1 MWNMPKSRSEKIF
14 KVLIAL
20 VILLIAISLSFYLLS
35 TQPQAERI
43 KPQLKVP
50 LVETMVPLFDEHSV
64 TVPAMGRV
72 IASQQ
77 IELMTRVSGEVIK
90 VSSSLMPGGVFK
102 KNDEILK
109 IDPTD
114 YELLVQQRKSDLIR
128 AEYELALEVGR
139 QQIAKQDYALLGEK
153 LEGEELSLVLRQPHL
168 DMVKAN
174 IAAAKSLLAQ
184 AQLEL
189 RRTQIKAPF
198 NALVQEKKVSIGSQ
212 VTTATP
218 LATLVDTDTYWVEVA
233 LPMNQLKWIRVG
245 ENARIKYQ
253 PAWERSAFRTG
264 LVQSIKPMIGQE
276 DHMAQV
282 IVAIKDP
289 MALKAV
295 NKSQPKL
302 MVGAF
307 VRVEIVGKTLAN
319 VLHIPESSLHEGSL
333 IWVMTKNS
341 ELDIRTVDIRWRE
354 SGVVYIADRL
364 EAGERLIVSD
374 LAAPVQG
381 MKLRSENMEV
391 ENEFN

>member
-1 MWNMPKSRSEKIF
+1 MSETRF
-14 KVLIAL
+14 KKTINILIAL
-20 VILLIAISLSFYLLS
+20 VILLIAVSLSFYLIS
-35 TQPQAERI
+35 TPPQAERV
-43 KPQLKVP
+43 KPQIKVP
-50 LVETMVPLFDEHSV
+50 LVETVIPSFGEHSV
-64 TVPAMGRV
+64 TVQAMGRV
-72 IASQQ
+72 VAAQQ
-77 IELMTRVSGEVIK
+77 IELMARVSGEVIK
-90 VSSSLMPGGVFK
+90 VSSSLVPGGMFK

-128 AEYELALEVGR
+128 AEYELALEMGR

-168 DMVKAN
+168 EMAKAN
-174 IAAAKSLLAQ
+174 TAAAESSLAQ
-184 AQLEL
+184 AQLNL

-198 NALVQEKKVSIGSQ
+198 NALVQGKKVSVGSQ

-233 LPMNQLKWIRVG
+233 IPMDQLKWINIG
-245 ENARIKYQ
+245 EDVRIKHES
-253 PAWERSAFRTG
+253 AWGEGAFRQG
-264 LVQSIKPMIGQE
+264 IVQSVKPMIGQE

-282 IVAIKDP
+282 VVAIKDP

-295 NKSQPKL
+295 NKNLPKL

-307 VRVEIVGKTLAN
+307 VRVEIMGKILTD
-319 VLHIPESSLHEGSL
+319 VLHIPEPSLHEGSL
-333 IWVMTKNS
+333 IWVITENN
-341 ELDIRTVDIRWRE
+341 ELDIRTADIRWRE
-354 SGVVYIADRL
+354 SGVVYISDRL

-381 MKLRSENMEV
+381 MKLRSESDAK
-391 ENEFN
+391 